1 MRPIAIGLMLAVSVL
16 AQSQRPVSDRA
27 RARLEREVR
36 HELVMLPY
44 YGLFDNLAFRVDGAT
59 ITLLGQ
65 VSRPTLKRDA
75 GDVVKEIEGVE
86 NVDNQIEVLPT
97 SPSDDRLRVAAYRT
111 IYGQAVLNRYAM
123 VAVPS
128 IHIIVKNG
136 HVTLEG
142 MVGSQADKNIAGV
155 QANMVAGVF
164 SVTNNLQ
171 IESSR

>member
-1 MRPIAIGLMLAVSVL
+1 MKPIVISLMLAVSML
-16 AQSQRPVSDRA
+16 AQVQRPVSDRA
-27 RARLEREVR
+27 QARLERQVR

-44 YGLFDNLAFRVDGAT
+44 YGLFDNLAFRVNGTT

-65 VSRPTLKRDA
+65 VSRPILKKDA
-75 GDVVKEIEGVE
+75 GDAVKDIEGVE

-97 SPSDDRLRVAAYRT
+97 SPSDDRIRVAAYRT

-123 VAVPS
+123 QAVPS

-136 HVTLEG
+136 HITLEG
-142 MVGSQADKNIAGV
+142 MVGNQTDKNIAGV
-155 QANMVAGVF
+155 QANMVASVF

-171 IESSR
+171 IEK

>member
-1 MRPIAIGLMLAVSVL
+1 MKTIAIGLMLAVSVL

-27 RARLEREVR
+27 QARLEREVR

-44 YGLFDNLAFRVDGAT
+44 YGLFDHLAFRVDGTT

-65 VSRPTLKRDA
+65 VARPVLKKDA
-75 GDVVKEIEGVE
+75 GDVVKQIEGVE

-97 SPSDDRLRVAAYRT
+97 SPGDDRIRIATYRT
-111 IYGQAVLNRYAM
+111 IYGQAALNRYAM
-123 VAVPS
+123 QAVPS

-142 MVGSQADKNIAGV
+142 MVNSQSDKNIAGV
-155 QANMVAGVF
+155 QANTVAAVY

>member
-1 MRPIAIGLMLAVSVL
+1 MKSIVISLMLAGCML
-16 AQSQRPVSDRA
+16 AQVQRPVSDRA
-27 RARLEREVR
+27 QARLERQVR

-44 YGLFDNLAFRVDGAT
+44 YGLFDNLAFRVDGTT

-65 VSRPTLKRDA
+65 VSHPILKKDA
-75 GDVVKEIEGVE
+75 GDVVKGIEGVE

-97 SPSDDRLRVAAYRT
+97 SPSDDRIRVAAYRT

-123 VAVPS
+123 QAVPS

-136 HVTLEG
+136 HITLEG
-142 MVGSQADKNIAGV
+142 MVGNQTDKNIAGV
-155 QANMVAGVF
+155 QANMVASVF

-171 IESSR
+171 IESK